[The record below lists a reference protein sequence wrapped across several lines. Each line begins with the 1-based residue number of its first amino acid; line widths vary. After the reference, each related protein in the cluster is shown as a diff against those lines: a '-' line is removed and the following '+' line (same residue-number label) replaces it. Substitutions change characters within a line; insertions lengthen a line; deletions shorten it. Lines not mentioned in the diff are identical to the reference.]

1 MATNV
6 FLSKG
11 SVIADGAGTDVYTG
25 PGGSKQAVV
34 HSIYVSNID
43 GTNSADVT
51 ITAKNLVGDTFR
63 HIAKDVPVPAGSTLV
78 LDKPIDLS
86 FSGVIHMTASAAGDL
101 ETVMGIL
108 EIDP

>member
-11 SVIADGAGTDVYTG
+11 AEITLAGGDVYPG

-43 GTNSADVT
+43 GANSATVDIKARNTTSDAYRYV
-51 ITAKNLVGDTFR
+51 AFE
-63 HIAKDVPVPAGSTLV
+63 VPVPAGSTLV

-86 FSGVIHMTASAAGDL
+86 SSGTIHMKASATGDL

>member
-6 FLSKG
+6 FLSVG
-11 SVIADGAGTDVYTG
+11 SAIAASPGTAVYSG

-63 HIAKDVPVPAGSTLV
+63 HVAKDVPVPAGSTLV

-86 FSGVIHMTASAAGDL
+86 FSGVIHMTASTSGDL
-101 ETVMGIL
+101 ETVLGIL